1 MFRMSEP
8 PESSEESSIG
18 TKSSFAEAF
27 AFIKDSEFYSEAK
40 KSADAAKRG
49 EGGEEGKRR
58 KLETNEPVTE
68 KVSLWNEK

>member
-8 PESSEESSIG
+8 PDSSEEGS

>member
-8 PESSEESSIG
+8 PDSSEESS